1 MSKITMEPEQMRLN
15 ARELESLRQRHL
27 QLMRQMRILMMN
39 LSEIWK
45 GDAQDA
51 LVQRFMNESQSIN
64 DLSTTL
70 EDYIEVIR
78 TTANHLERVE
88 QQLIRKANQ
97 L

>member
-1 MSKITMEPEQMRLN
+1 MEPEQMRSN

-39 LSEIWK
+39 LSDIWS
-45 GDAQDA
+45 GEAQDA
-51 LVQRFMNESQSIN
+51 LVSRFMSESQGIN
-64 DLSTTL
+64 DLSATL

-78 TTANHLERVE
+78 ATANHLERVE
-88 QQLIRKANQ
+88 QQLIRKAND

>member
-1 MSKITMEPEQMRLN
+1 MSKITMDPELMRTN

-27 QLMRQMRILMMN
+27 QLMRKMRILMAN
-39 LSEIWK
+39 LSDIWS
-45 GDAQDA
+45 GEAQEA
-51 LVQRFMNESQSIN
+51 LTQRFLQESQSIN

-70 EDYIEVIR
+70 ESYITVIH

-88 QQLIRKANQ
+88 QQLAKKAKQ

>member
-1 MSKITMEPEQMRLN
+1 MSKITMYPEQMRLN

-45 GDAQDA
+45 GDAQEA

-70 EDYIEVIR
+70 EDYIDVIHA
-78 TTANHLERVE
+78 TANHLERVE